1 MNISKNCKNETQRW
15 MELVMYKREANL
27 SETNTSQGPNF
38 FTQTETKPRQYLF
51 SLKINRSN
59 LHSVGEKWEVDKSH
73 APGG

>member
-1 MNISKNCKNETQRW
+1 MRHRDGWNWSCTKGKQISLKQIHLRDQISSHKLKQNQD
-15 MELVMYKREANL
+15 
-27 SETNTSQGPNF
+27 NT
-38 FTQTETKPRQYLF
+38 Y